1 MYIETESTPR
11 ASCRVGSAPLRLRRC
26 ALNSNCLKAPHILLS
41 AVQRHPPS
49 FTHFSDQLPLHPV
62 MSAAS
67 TETSEGSRVLF
78 KGAPG
83 VGWMEAGPI
92 NGGDPDPKKQGKVTV
107 KYDRK
112 ELRKRLALEEWIID
126 HLIALYD
133 CGVSRG
139 AVSGRFLH
147 QQITCKDARSRKDW
161 FLLII
166 ALVIRNLP
174 FERCEILMN
183 P

>member
-1 MYIETESTPR
+1 
-11 ASCRVGSAPLRLRRC
+11 
-26 ALNSNCLKAPHILLS
+26 
-41 AVQRHPPS
+41 
-49 FTHFSDQLPLHPV
+49 

-83 VGWMEAGPI
+83 VGWMETGPI

-133 CGVSRG
+133 CGEDELPDIDIDIDVLMEVNSEDERARIIQETLIDCNKPTDEFIRELLCKIRG
-139 AVSGRFLH
+139 MSKLSAPTKKGR
-147 QQITCKDARSRKDW
+147 
-161 FLLII
+161 
-166 ALVIRNLP
+166 
-174 FERCEILMN
+174 
-183 P
+183 